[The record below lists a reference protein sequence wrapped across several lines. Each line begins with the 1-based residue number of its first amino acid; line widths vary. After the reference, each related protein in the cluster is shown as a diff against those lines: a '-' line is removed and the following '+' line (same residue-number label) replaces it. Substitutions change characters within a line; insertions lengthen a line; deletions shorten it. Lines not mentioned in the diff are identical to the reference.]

1 MQSQSVALH
10 NTVETTICLNAKTEA
25 LQSHIQSQSLISPK
39 TPPQT
44 YQNLKLTHLKT
55 TPNKRPLEKE
65 ELQQYSQDISIIC
78 AFTMTKGK
86 LIKEIGE
93 KLVEELSSVRT
104 INPPIWTPALDKYID
119 NILNKSK
126 NDFKRAVLDNP
137 DTGDELFKLYCEK
150 VLLDL
155 YVVINICLS
164 IIKGILTVAFHLQK
178 SYHLFDIQSTMPRNI
193 GERKY
198 IIYLVS
204 SLYKFYE
211 TTFMYLCFD
220 WIESHARSAKM
231 VKSSKCSGIV
241 QGYLDGLDVWHMEIA
256 GPSDNATDDHIV
268 NDTRKSL
275 RTDLLNLIMILW
287 NHLDCDVNT
296 ATKIKYF
303 RQSKPG

>member
-150 VLLDL
+150 VLLD
-155 YVVINICLS
+155 
-164 IIKGILTVAFHLQK
+164 F
-178 SYHLFDIQSTMPRNI
+178 YHLFDIQSTMPRNI